1 LFVTITGVTSGNVPA
16 SPSTTGDWVPPTIA
30 AIGKKLIITHPGFSG
45 SGSNFFGVLDVTNP
59 AAPTWTATNTTTN
72 ALPSVPTS
80 VANYNNRA
88 WYACGNLLYFSDS
101 LNPTVITNST
111 QAVTVGDMTNI
122 VAQSGLPIQTTSSG
136 VIASLAV
143 FKSNQ
148 IWLVT
153 GDLASSNLGLAFS
166 SLTVGCSAPRSVVQT
181 PIGIIFISQD
191 APYVLAP
198 NGVPMELRNSSG
210 IAADL
215 REPFQLASYPTR
227 MAAAYASNIYRICVQ
242 TTIQGVAQTNDY
254 WFDLRRMRW
263 TGPHSFVYD
272 CASQHNNSFVLSGP
286 ATGAALFGSNVLD
299 RSLSTIYN
307 DNGAAIVSSLT
318 SAFLT
323 NAAPMSFKQTIESN
337 IDLSSG
343 GLALQ
348 FAISATDDYD
358 NQIAVASVTTPA
370 PAAIWGQFN
379 WGDGTLWAAT
389 KANPRN
395 YGIDWNIPVVWDR
408 MSLNVNATSSSDV
421 SVGKSVI
428 KYQVCG
434 YENRPP
440 LLTGLLTPALPP
452 PGQILDVNF
461 ILDQST
467 LS

>member
-1 LFVTITGVTSGNVPA
+1 
-16 SPSTTGDWVPPTIA
+16 
-30 AIGKKLIITHPGFSG
+30 
-45 SGSNFFGVLDVTNP
+45 
-59 AAPTWTATNTTTN
+59 
-72 ALPSVPTS
+72 
-80 VANYNNRA
+80 
-88 WYACGNLLYFSDS
+88 
-101 LNPTVITNST
+101 
-111 QAVTVGDMTNI
+111 
-122 VAQSGLPIQTTSSG
+122 
-136 VIASLAV
+136 
-143 FKSNQ
+143 
-148 IWLVT
+148 
-153 GDLASSNLGLAFS
+153 
-166 SLTVGCSAPRSVVQT
+166 
-181 PIGIIFISQD
+181 
-191 APYVLAP
+191 
-198 NGVPMELRNSSG
+198 
-210 IAADL
+210 
-215 REPFQLASYPTR
+215 

-263 TGPHSFVYD
+263 TGPHSFIYD

-299 RSLSTIYN
+299 RSLATIYN

-318 SAFLT
+318 SAFLA
-323 NAAPMSFKQTIESN
+323 NPAPMSFKQTIESN

-348 FAISATDDYD
+348 FTISATDDYD